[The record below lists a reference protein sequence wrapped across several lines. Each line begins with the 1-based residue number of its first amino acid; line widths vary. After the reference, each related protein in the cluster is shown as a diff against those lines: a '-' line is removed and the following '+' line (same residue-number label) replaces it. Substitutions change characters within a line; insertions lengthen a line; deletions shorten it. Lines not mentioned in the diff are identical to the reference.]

1 MQEPILNG
9 MDSDMADDSLRQY
22 QGIKL
27 KLAKEFVGF
36 TDTDK
41 KFREA
46 AKAAATASGS
56 AIEKTST
63 YKTYQPSEIRNIRQH
78 LMHGLFDDRQ
88 RELPPI
94 INIRMSKGGT
104 GKTTMATNIG
114 TCFAQFGYKTLVIDG
129 DPQGSLS
136 KQFGFDINQSLTHIG
151 TILERLAKGQS
162 THIQSAIIPVYS
174 GGMLDLIPA
183 DITLAN
189 DSWMISTMNRET
201 LFQRLMEKEAD
212 FFKQYDVVIIDS
224 APGTSLLTTTFMV
237 ASKII
242 TAVVIPEAQSVLALE
257 VLEANIEE
265 INSSFQG
272 RGTQLGLHIIA
283 NRYRQT
289 YKSHNDALEKLGSNY
304 APYLNDTIV
313 RDFAGFLRET
323 DLEDY
328 AKSAP
333 VLEKEPNSVGARD
346 IIDVT
351 KSLLKLYNV
360 KLTASPKSVQ
370 EQSNVE

>member
-1 MQEPILNG
+1 MQEQILIG

-27 KLAKEFVGF
+27 KLAKELVGF

-46 AKAAATASGS
+46 AKAATAASGS

-63 YKTYQPSEIRNIRQH
+63 YKTYQPSEIRSIRQH
-78 LMHGLFDDRQ
+78 LMHGLFDERL

-104 GKTTMATNIG
+104 GKTTTATNVG
-114 TCFAQFGYKTLVIDG
+114 TCFAQFGYKALVIDG

-136 KQFGFDINQSLTHIG
+136 KQFGFDINQPLTHIG
-151 TILERLAKGQS
+151 TLLERLSKGQP
-162 THIQSAIIPVYS
+162 TNIQDAIVPVYS

-189 DSWMISTMNRET
+189 DSWMIATMNRET

-212 FFKQYDVVIIDS
+212 FFKQYEVVIIDS

-257 VLEANIEE
+257 VLEANIQE

-272 RGTQLGLHIIA
+272 RGTQLGLHIIV

-289 YKSHNDALEKLGSNY
+289 YKSHNDALEKLGSMY

-328 AKSAP
+328 SKSAP

-351 KSLLKLYNV
+351 KSLIKLYNV
-360 KLTASPKSVQ
+360 KLSASNTNAE
-370 EQSNVE
+370 EQLNEQ

>member
-1 MQEPILNG
+1 MQVQNSIG
-9 MDSDMADDSLRQY
+9 MDATMVDDTSLRQY
-22 QGIKL
+22 HGIKL
-27 KLAKEFVGF
+27 KLAKEFIGY

-41 KFREA
+41 KFREV
-46 AKAAATASGS
+46 AKAAAGGLEITP
-56 AIEKTST
+56 EKTSS
-63 YKTYQPSEIRNIRQH
+63 YKTYQPYEIRRIRQH
-78 LMHGLFDDRQ
+78 LMLGLFDERQ
-88 RELPPI
+88 RELPPV

-136 KQFGFDINQSLTHIG
+136 KQFGFDINMPLTHIG
-151 TILERLAKGQS
+151 SVLEKLAKGMP
-162 THIQSAIIPVYS
+162 TNIQDAVVPVYS
-174 GGMLDLIPA
+174 AGMLDLIPA

-201 LFQRLMEKEAD
+201 LFQRLMEKEAA
-212 FFKQYDVVIIDS
+212 FFKQYEVVIIDS

-257 VLEANIEE
+257 VLESNISE

-272 RGTQLGLHIIA
+272 RSAELGLHIIA

-289 YKSHNDALEKLGSNY
+289 YRSHNEALEKLGSTY
-304 APYLNDTIV
+304 AAYMNDTIV

-328 AKSAP
+328 SKSAP

-351 KSLLKLYNV
+351 KSLIKLYNV
-360 KLTASPKSVQ
+360 KLSAAKLTA
-370 EQSNVE
+370 EDASNV

>member
-1 MQEPILNG
+1 MGHGTGI
-9 MDSDMADDSLRQY
+9 RHY

-27 KLAKEFVGF
+27 KLAKELIGF
-36 TDTDK
+36 TGPDK
-41 KFREA
+41 KFRELAKEA
-46 AKAAATASGS
+46 AGDLYQAKEDTPGP
-56 AIEKTST
+56 TT
-63 YKTYQPSEIRNIRQH
+63 HKTYQPAEIRRIRQF
-78 LMHGLFDDRQ
+78 LMDGLLDETRRD
-88 RELPPI
+88 LPPLLD
-94 INIRMSKGGT
+94 IRMSKGGT
-104 GKTTMATNIG
+104 GKTTLATNIG

-136 KQFGFDINQSLTHIG
+136 KQFGFDINQQLTHIG
-151 TILERLAKGQS
+151 HVLERLVKNKPTRIHEAVVP
-162 THIQSAIIPVYS
+162 IYD

-189 DSWMISTMNRET
+189 VDSWMMGAMNRERI
-201 LFQRLMEKEAD
+201 FERLMEKDIE
-212 FFKQYDVVIIDS
+212 FFKQYEVIIIDS

-257 VLEANIEE
+257 VLESNIEE

-272 RGTQLGLHIIA
+272 REAKLGLHIIV

-289 YKSHNDALEKLGSNY
+289 YRSHNEALEKLGSKY
-304 APYLNDTIV
+304 TPYLNDTIV

-351 KSLLKLYNV
+351 KSLIKLYNV
-360 KLTASPKSVQ
+360 KLSAASQ
-370 EQSNVE
+370 EKA

>member
-1 MQEPILNG
+1 MENA
-9 MDSDMADDSLRQY
+9 MALDTSIRQY
-22 QGIKL
+22 QGIRL

-36 TDTDK
+36 TGPDK
-41 KFREA
+41 KFRELAKLA
-46 AKAAATASGS
+46 AGDLDQ
-56 AIEKTST
+56 ST
-63 YKTYQPSEIRNIRQH
+63 DKPTTTTHKTYQPSEIRRIRLH
-78 LMHGLFDDRQ
+78 LLQGLFEEHKRA
-88 RELPPI
+88 LPPL
-94 INIRMSKGGT
+94 INYRMSKGGT
-104 GKTTMATNIG
+104 GKTTVSTN
-114 TCFAQFGYKTLVIDG
+114 TASCCAQFGYRTLMIDG
-129 DPQGSLS
+129 DPQGSAS
-136 KQFGFDINQSLTHIG
+136 KQLGFDINQPLTHVG
-151 TILERLAKGQS
+151 TILERLSKNQPTG
-162 THIQSAIIPVYS
+162 IQKAVVPIYS

-189 DSWMISTMNRET
+189 DSWMISAMNRET
-201 LFQRLMEKEAD
+201 LFQRLLEKEAD
-212 FFKQYDVVIIDS
+212 FFKQYEVIILDS

-237 ASKII
+237 ASKVI

-257 VLEANIEE
+257 VLESNIAE

-272 RGTQLGLHIIA
+272 RNEPVGLHIIA

-289 YKSHNDALEKLGSNY
+289 YRSHNEALEKLGAKY
-304 APYLNDTIV
+304 APYLNDTII

-360 KLTASPKSVQ
+360 KLSAGKTLDGAG
-370 EQSNVE
+370 NNG